1 MSKEDIIL
9 EKISKLKKDMEILT
23 NPLHNNAGC
32 STLWTEVYNKLDE
45 AQKIL
50 LKDKRIYGW

>member
-1 MSKEDIIL
+1 MSKENIIL
-9 EKISKLKKDMEILT
+9 EKISNLKKDMEILI
-23 NPLHNNAGC
+23 NPLHNDTDG

>member
-1 MSKEDIIL
+1 MNKENIIL
-9 EKISKLKKDMEILT
+9 EKISKLRKDMEILT
-23 NPLHNNAGC
+23 NPLNDSGG
-32 STLWTEVYNKLDE
+32 STLWSEVYNKLDE

>member
-1 MSKEDIIL
+1 
-9 EKISKLKKDMEILT
+9 METLT
-23 NPLHNNAGC
+23 NPLHDADG
-32 STLWTEVYNKLDE
+32 STLWIEVYNKLDE